1 MAMDEGNGVGLL
13 GKFYSL
19 QNSIGFCKISL
30 AYFKKNIYM
39 YIYIHIHINVIYNYI

>member
-30 AYFKKNIYM
+30 AYFKK